1 MRIIGTV
8 SKWNDDRGFGFI
20 TPNQVGDAVFVHISA
35 FPRDGKRPTVGETVS
50 FEIAQVEGK
59 PSAVKIQRPHGSRK
73 KESRPVERSAH
84 ARKSGTNLI
93 QPLISL
99 FLIAAA
105 GYFGYSHFNDRAAS
119 ENAVLNQS
127 TRIPDQEKP
136 VAEPQFRCDGR
147 QHCSQM
153 RSYEEA
159 KFFIANCPDTKM
171 DGDNDGEPC
180 ERQF

>member
-1 MRIIGTV
+1 MRNIGTV

-20 TPNQVGDAVFVHISA
+20 TPNQIGDEVFVHISA

-50 FEIAQVEGK
+50 FQIAQVEGK
-59 PSAVKIQRPHGSRK
+59 HRAVKIQRPNGSRK
-73 KESRPVERSAH
+73 KESRPVERSSH
-84 ARKSGTNLI
+84 EHKSGTNLF
-93 QPLISL
+93 QSLISL
-99 FLIAAA
+99 LLIVAA
-105 GYFGYSHFNDRAAS
+105 GYFGYSHFNNRASS
-119 ENAVLNQS
+119 EYSALNQT
-127 TRIPDQEKP
+127 TRTPVQEKLI
-136 VAEPQFRCDGR
+136 AQPQFRCDGR

-159 KFFIANCPDTKM
+159 KFFIANCPNTKM

>member
-20 TPNQVGDAVFVHISA
+20 TPNQIGDEVFVHISA
-35 FPRDGKRPTVGETVS
+35 FPSDGKRPAVGETVS
-50 FEIAQVEGK
+50 FEIAHVEGK
-59 PSAVKIQRPHGSRK
+59 HRAVKIQRPYGSRK
-73 KESRPVERSAH
+73 KESRPAGRSPH
-84 ARKSGTNLI
+84 DHKPGTNLI

-105 GYFGYSHFNDRAAS
+105 GYFGYSHFKNTAAS

-127 TRIPDQEKP
+127 SRIPAQEIP
-136 VAEPQFRCDGR
+136 IAQPQFRCDGR

-159 KFFIANCPDTKM
+159 KFFIANCPNTKM
-171 DGDNDGEPC
+171 DGDHDGEPC